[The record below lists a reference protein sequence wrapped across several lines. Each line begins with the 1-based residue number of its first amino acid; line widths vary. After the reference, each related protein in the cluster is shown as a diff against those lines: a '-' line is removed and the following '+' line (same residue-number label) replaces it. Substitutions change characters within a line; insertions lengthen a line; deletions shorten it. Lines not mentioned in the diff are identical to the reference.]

1 MFWFLVLLIHILLG
15 AFHMVTCG
23 LLFLN
28 FDIILVALLC
38 TLSSI
43 SIFFLR
49 YGLHACIQYS
59 KWGLTIVLYSG
70 IISSFS
76 LYTIFRLINPNIWI
90 IFTAAIPHSS
100 DTFMS
105 ALIVNPKSF
114 SLKVVFS
121 TVPPIVYCP
130 SSFPCPVWRHL
141 HFPKLNSICHFSE
154 HSGNLLRSSCKCCL
168 SASLLIFLNT
178 FVSSTNFNTLLVMS
192 SSKSLLYIKNKN

>member
-76 LYTIFRLINPNIWI
+76 MYTIFRLINPNIWI

-168 SASLLIFLNT
+168 SASL
-178 FVSSTNFNTLLVMS
+178 
-192 SSKSLLYIKNKN
+192 